1 ITYTPT
7 EQTGKITYVDPN
19 GKEVGTTPLTGKTDE
34 EIPVT
39 PNVPAG
45 WQIVPDPK
53 IPTKITATPDGIQ
66 TVTVKVEHKIITVTP
81 TDPKTPSDKLPDNP
95 GKNYPKGVD
104 KKDLNKTVKRTI
116 T

>member
-1 ITYTPT
+1 MKLPT
-7 EQTGKITYVDPN
+7 RQPNKTGKITYVDPN

-53 IPTKITATPDGIQ
+53 IPTKITRYSRRHSNSYG
-66 TVTVKVEHKIITVTP
+66 
-81 TDPKTPSDKLPDNP
+81 
-95 GKNYPKGVD
+95 
-104 KKDLNKTVKRTI
+104 
-116 T
+116 